1 MRGAGEE
8 RGSSGRR
15 TLRCGG
21 GEPWGYRCCW
31 CYCRLW
37 CGVEAK
43 KCFTV
48 ASSVGWLEA
57 GAGLR
62 WSRLEQGLESGMRA
76 EFFWML
82 VALDGP
88 AVFRR
93 RIRCALLV
101 FLPCLSPRSGRWRQ
115 GPSWLSLKLSPFTAV
130 TECRLASPPLCP
142 LAWKTCPCPP
152 FSFAVAPMSQNARS
166 PPPPLLFLL
175 FVGPVRCAAV
185 RCVQTMSAMLNLIA
199 SIWESI
205 LPALQ
210 KSVNEPSLQLVQ
222 QTVTGEFHNPSP
234 PPRCLHTSRRTYAWY
249 CMASSLH
256 QSTVQ

>member
-21 GEPWGYRCCW
+21 GEPWGYHCCW

-62 WSRLEQGLESGMRA
+62 WSRLEQGLESGVRA

-130 TECRLASPPLCP
+130 TEVPPCITPVMSAGVEDLSVS
-142 LAWKTCPCPP
+142 
-152 FSFAVAPMSQNARS
+152 SFLVCSCANVSKCLL
-166 PPPPLLFLL
+166 PPPSSPI
-175 FVGPVRCAAV
+175 FVVCWPGTVRCGTVRADDVRDAEPDRKHLGEHPACPAEERQRALAPAGAADGH
-185 RCVQTMSAMLNLIA
+185 
-199 SIWESI
+199 W
-205 LPALQ
+205 
-210 KSVNEPSLQLVQ
+210 
-222 QTVTGEFHNPSP
+222 
-234 PPRCLHTSRRTYAWY
+234 
-249 CMASSLH
+249 
-256 QSTVQ
+256 